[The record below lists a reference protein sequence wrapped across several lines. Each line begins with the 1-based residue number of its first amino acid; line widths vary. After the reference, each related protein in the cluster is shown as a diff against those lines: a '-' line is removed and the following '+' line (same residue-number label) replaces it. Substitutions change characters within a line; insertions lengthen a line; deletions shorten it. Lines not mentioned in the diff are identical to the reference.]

1 MRDSE
6 SRSTLRL
13 RMRWLLVSAGGAVLI
28 AAVLLFT
35 SIDTPIGVGVD
46 MPSSVETVAKVVLWP
61 IAVCLYLPGPGPN
74 FGPPE
79 KHLHEWTPVQDFAVV
94 VGIGISWALYSSIV
108 FLLIWLRHKRRLP
121 KTVKS

>member
-13 RMRWLLVSAGGAVLI
+13 RTRWLLVSVGGAVLI
-28 AAVLLFT
+28 AAVLLVA

-46 MPSSVETVAKVVLWP
+46 MPSSVEAVAKVALWP
-61 IAVCLYLPGPGPN
+61 IAVCLYLLGPGPN
-74 FGPPE
+74 LGPAE

-94 VGIGISWALYSSIV
+94 VGIGLSWALYSSIV

-121 KTVKS
+121 I